1 MNFSNKDITVFIFT
15 RNRPDMVVDAVKS
28 VLNQTAGSVKLYVLD
43 NSTDEKTTNAI
54 KAFPSVQYVK
64 TDPSLPYANFKKL
77 QSLADSAY
85 TMVLHDDDLI
95 HPQYVQLALEALNKI
110 KDITYIGSKN
120 TIFYNND
127 VPEEYKK
134 PKSLKKE
141 FYLLPNDNLFTLSFW
156 SKPNSNWSSSIIKTE
171 CYKNYDI
178 AKDAKIYG
186 KTHDLS
192 FLSQTM
198 QTGGNAVI
206 FTDGNILFYRNHR
219 QSDSN
224 DKRTALSKEQIK
236 NLLKLF
242 LSKSKTPHFLSRIY
256 FLYSV
261 YIAKQYFSAGHDEN
275 ETQVFLKEL
284 LTEGIISK
292 NMLLYDRR
300 KQSLL
305 LRLAFFPIQIFYK
318 RNFWKAYLH
327 KL

>member
-1 MNFSNKDITVFIFT
+1 MIFTANDIEIFIFT
-15 RNRPDMVVDAVKS
+15 RNRPDMVIDAVKS
-28 VLNQTAGSVKLYVLD
+28 VLNQTAGAMKLYVLD

-54 KAFPSVQYVK
+54 KAFPTVQYVK

-77 QSLADSAY
+77 QALAASAY

-95 HPQYVQLALEALNKI
+95 HPQYIQLALEALNKI

-127 VPEEYKK
+127 IPEEYKK
-134 PKSLKKE
+134 PKSLKKD
-141 FYLLPNDNLFTLSFW
+141 FYILPDDNLFTLSFW

-186 KTHDLS
+186 KTQDLA

-198 QTGGNAVI
+198 QKGGNAII

-242 LSKSKTPHFLSRIY
+242 LSKSKTPHFLNRIY

-261 YIAKQYFSAGHDEN
+261 YIAKQYFAAGHDTN
-275 ETQVFLKEL
+275 EMKVFLQEL
-284 LTEGIISK
+284 LKEGIVSK

-300 KQSLL
+300 KESLL
-305 LRLAFFPIQIFYK
+305 LRLVFFPIQILYK
-318 RNFWKAYLH
+318 RNFWKAYLR